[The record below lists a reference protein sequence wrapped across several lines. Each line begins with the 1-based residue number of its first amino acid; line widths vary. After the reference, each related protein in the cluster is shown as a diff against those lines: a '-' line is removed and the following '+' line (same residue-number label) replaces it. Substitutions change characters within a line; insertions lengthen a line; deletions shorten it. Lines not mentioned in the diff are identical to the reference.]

1 MEKQELIKAFK
12 GNHQEFTQYI
22 DELNPEKFVY
32 TYNNKWSAG
41 QQLKHVL
48 LTLNP
53 FPKILPSK
61 SYIAEKFGT
70 IDRTNWDYE
79 TVLNNYLK
87 SERKAPAQFVP
98 DDVITPEQKEAIIAD
113 LQHHIETITSLLSN
127 YTEVELDTLS
137 IPHPL
142 LGKLT
147 IREMFYLM
155 SYHPLHHL
163 KQVELSLENYGK

>member
-1 MEKQELIKAFK
+1 MEKQELLNAFK
-12 GNHQEFTQYI
+12 DNHQKFTQFV
-22 DELNPEKFVY
+22 DHLDPEKFVY
-32 TYNNKWSAG
+32 TYHNKWSAG

-48 LTLNP
+48 LTLTP
-53 FPKILPSK
+53 FPKILPSQ

-70 IDRTNWDYE
+70 IDRMTWNYE

-87 SERKAPAQFVP
+87 TERKAPAQFVP
-98 DDVITPEQKEAIIAD
+98 DGVITPDQKEEIIAD
-113 LQHHIETITSLLSN
+113 IQHHIETITSLLSD
-127 YTEVELDTLS
+127 YSEEALDALC

-163 KQVELSLENYGK
+163 KQIELSLENYEV

>member
-1 MEKQELIKAFK
+1 MEKQELLKAFK
-12 GNHQEFTQYI
+12 DNHQKFTQYVAHL
-22 DELNPEKFVY
+22 DPEKFAY
-32 TYNNKWSAG
+32 TYQNKWSAG
-41 QQLKHVL
+41 QQLMHVL
-48 LTLNP
+48 LTLTP

-70 IDRTNWDYE
+70 IGRTTWDYE

-87 SERKAPAQFVP
+87 TERKAPEQFLPEV
-98 DDVITPEQKEAIIAD
+98 VISSDQKEEIVSDI
-113 LQHHIETITSLLSN
+113 QHHIETITSLLSD
-127 YTEVELDTLS
+127 YSEAALDTLC

-147 IREMFYLM
+147 VREMFYLM

-163 KQVELSLENYGK
+163 KQVELSLETYGK